1 MDKLDESTTKRDALE
16 ISEELQRLGATLTTG
31 SNLDASV
38 VIMSALTENL
48 DASLALF
55 ADVVLNPAFP
65 QADFERLKAQTVAG
79 IEREMV
85 NPTQMGLRVLPAIL
99 YDPGHAYA
107 NPLTGT
113 GTTESVQSMTREDLV
128 GFHRAWFKPNNATLI
143 VVGDVTLG
151 AIQPELERLFADW
164 QPG

>member
-65 QADFERLKAQTVAG
+65 QADFERLQAQTVAG

-85 NPTQMGLRVLPAIL
+85 NPNQMGLRVLPALL

-107 NPLTGT
+107 NPNPLTGT
-113 GTTESVQSMTREDLV
+113 GTTESVQSMTREDLAM
-128 GFHRAWFKPNNATLI
+128 FHETWFKPNNATLI
-143 VVGDVTLG
+143 VVGDVTLA
-151 AIQPELERLFADW
+151 AIQPKLERLFA
-164 QPG
+164 